1 MADEIAVVTATPPLV
16 DPRTGE
22 PPRPWQLWASVALL
36 HLGAVLALAGLL
48 WAMWTSIDHFAEAG
62 IEPGSVEIYVPRAG
76 RAGEHLHRVVPTELG
91 DLSRVTLVTGTT
103 AIALVVAAA
112 AAIAAYY
119 AWWGYGWTR
128 WAGILA
134 ACLSPLTLMMNPL
147 AMVAMAPVMTG
158 AALLWLPPIRR
169 FAAHWQVVRHPEA
182 QPLALA
188 GDVYYGPLPR
198 YR

>member
-48 WAMWTSIDHFAEAG
+48 WAMWTSIDHFAEA
-62 IEPGSVEIYVPRAG
+62 AW
-76 RAGEHLHRVVPTELG
+76 LHRVVPTELG
-91 DLSRVTLVTGTT
+91 DLSRVALVTGTT